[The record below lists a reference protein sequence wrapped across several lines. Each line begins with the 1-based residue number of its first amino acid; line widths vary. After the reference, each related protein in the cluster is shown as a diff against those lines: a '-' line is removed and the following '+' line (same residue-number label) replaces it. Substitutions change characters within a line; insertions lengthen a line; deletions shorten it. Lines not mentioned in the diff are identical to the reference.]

1 MMPRNLLK
9 ASSKT
14 EDSAPGPKPLKVKEE
29 GSNVYN
35 TVASVCDC
43 GFGHAVR
50 AEAVVMSSKKS
61 NIIVINDF
69 KGALAA
75 AGLRRH
81 EKKNCL
87 FRLRGLVCKNNIH
100 MYFSLYR

>member
-1 MMPRNLLK
+1 MPRNLLK

-50 AEAVVMSSKKS
+50 AEAVVMRSKKD
-61 NIIVINDF
+61 NINFIILEVF
-69 KGALAA
+69 VKGASWRTFEDTKSEFL
-75 AGLRRH
+75 
-81 EKKNCL
+81 
-87 FRLRGLVCKNNIH
+87 LVYLCVHVKTEGMVH
-100 MYFSLYR
+100 